1 LFGGTA
7 ERKMTRKCAVIS
19 TSPVAAAAAAAHDDD
34 DDDAIN
40 VVTHRRT
47 FQSSSG
53 FRSSLGSQRSYI

>member
-1 LFGGTA
+1 
-7 ERKMTRKCAVIS
+7 MTRKCAVIS